1 MQLAFAAQQPEI
13 AQRHQGIRATG
24 MCCRPKKHKGIK
36 PISWGLPLCQDPG
49 LAGLAAIPDAD
60 LDSIH
65 VIQWERY
72 IIWDDADDLDESSV
86 KLRDDAQNGA
96 ATGIEEDEWDD
107 LDRALEMGND
117 SPRAKHSR
125 HQLPMP
131 TLEPLPQ
138 KPAKGI
144 SHPMFV

>member
-1 MQLAFAAQQPEI
+1 
-13 AQRHQGIRATG
+13 

-65 VIQWERY
+65 VIQWERD
-72 IIWDDADDLDESSV
+72 IIWDDSDDTNESSV

-107 LDRALEMGND
+107 LDRALDMGDD

-131 TLEPLPQ
+131 TLDPLPQ

-144 SHPMFV
+144 SHPART

>member
-1 MQLAFAAQQPEI
+1 M
-13 AQRHQGIRATG
+13 
-24 MCCRPKKHKGIK
+24 
-36 PISWGLPLCQDPG
+36 
-49 LAGLAAIPDAD
+49 
-60 LDSIH
+60 
-65 VIQWERY
+65 IQWERD
-72 IIWDDADDLDESSV
+72 IIWDDSDDPNESSV

-96 ATGIEEDEWDD
+96 AIGIEEDKWDD
-107 LDRALEMGND
+107 LDTALDMGDD

-144 SHPMFV
+144 SHPTFV